1 LRARSTRCC
10 DDPALRARLSAA
22 ARDAFAKRWTP
33 DAHLRGY
40 FEMIRDA
47 AVRKGK
53 PDVAAKAAAALDAL
67 EHDASRT
74 R

>member
-1 LRARSTRCC
+1 
-10 DDPALRARLSAA
+10 
-22 ARDAFAKRWTP
+22 
-33 DAHLRGY
+33 
-40 FEMIRDA
+40 MIRDA